1 MEKISIEGCRRP
13 MRFAVFSDGFKVFK
27 VTQEQAARFVKDDL
41 PKLTAKPLKER
52 EWYHGYIIMDY
63 GDGRVDVGYLHGD
76 LSKADKDRLI
86 PRKYFKHSDKGCA
99 YVPSREF
106 YKVQTF
112 AGCDFK
118 IPYGG
123 SDNQWF
129 VDNLKGKLVNMQL
142 NPELK
147 KVLTGFEE
155 EVLDNYFGKGNW
167 EKFFRHVWS

>member
-27 VTQEQAARFVKDDL
+27 VTQEQAVRFVKSEL
-41 PKLTAKPLKER
+41 PALMGNPLHER
-52 EWYHGYIIMDY
+52 EWYHGYIIMDL
-63 GDGRVDVGYLHGD
+63 GDGRVEVGYLHGD
-76 LSKADKDRLI
+76 LSKATKGDHI
-86 PRKYFKHSDKGCA
+86 PPKYSNKGCA
-99 YVPSREF
+99 YVASREF
-106 YKVQTF
+106 YIVQTF
-112 AGCDFK
+112 ADCDFK

-167 EKFFRHVWS
+167 EKFFRRVWS